1 MERHAD
7 ALIADAKS
15 TNWVDRFAPAFLK
28 PYLKLGRFD
37 RPIGYWL
44 LLWPCWWSVALAAR
58 EAPSGWQFAVTQG
71 SGWPDPVLLV
81 LFYVGAVAMR
91 AAGCAY
97 NDIVDRD
104 IDALV
109 ERTALRPLASGQISL
124 TQAILFLIAMA
135 LSGLAVLLTFNTF
148 AIVLGIASL
157 GIVALYPHMK
167 RITHYPQIVLG
178 LAFNWGAL
186 LGWAVLTGGLH
197 PAPVVLYLAGIVWTL
212 GYDTIYAHQDKEDDL
227 LVGVKSL
234 AIKLGQGTRRWLAF
248 FYVVTVAGIGAAGWL
263 TDIGAL
269 FYAGYDHRRS
279 TVHLA
284 GHQDR
289 YRLTGRLPGQIPLK
303 PSVGRVGIPGNRR
316 RQHPLEQVATY
327 LGCVNLL

>member
-1 MERHAD
+1 MERQAD

-58 EAPSGWQFAVTQG
+58 EAPLGWQFAVTQG
-71 SGWPDPVLLV
+71 NGWPDPLLLV

-109 ERTALRPLASGQISL
+109 ERTARRPLASGQISI
-124 TQAILFLIAMA
+124 TQAILFLVAMA

-167 RITHYPQIVLG
+167 RFTHYPQIVLG

-186 LGWAVLTGGLH
+186 LGWAALTGNLH
-197 PAPVVLYLAGIVWTL
+197 PAPAVLYLAGIAWTL

-234 AIKLGQGTRRWLAF
+234 AIKLGQGTRPWLAV
-248 FYVVTVAGIGAAGWL
+248 FYAVTVAGIGISGWL
-263 TDIGAL
+263 AGIGPL
-269 FYAGYDHRRS
+269 FYAGMAIVVAQFAWQVIRIDIGSPEDCLAKFRS
-279 TVHLA
+279 NHLLGAMVFLAIAA
-284 GHQDR
+284 G
-289 YRLTGRLPGQIPLK
+289 
-303 PSVGRVGIPGNRR
+303 SVS
-316 RQHPLEQVATY
+316 
-327 LGCVNLL
+327 

>member
-7 ALIADAKS
+7 TLIADAKP

-58 EAPSGWQFAVTQG
+58 EAPSGWQFAVTEG
-71 SGWPDPVLLV
+71 SGWPDPLLLV

-124 TQAILFLIAMA
+124 TQAILFLVAMA

-148 AIVLGIASL
+148 AIGLGIASL

-197 PAPVVLYLAGIVWTL
+197 PAPVVLYFAGIAWTL

-234 AIKLGQGTRRWLAF
+234 AIKLGPNTRPWLALF
-248 FYVVTVAGIGAAGWL
+248 SAVTVAGIGTAGWL
-263 TDIGAL
+263 TDIGPL
-269 FYAGYDHRRS
+269 FYAGMTVVAAQFAWQVIRIDIESPEDCLAKFRS
-279 TVHLA
+279 NHLLGA
-284 GHQDR
+284 LVFLAIAVG
-289 YRLTGRLPGQIPLK
+289 
-303 PSVGRVGIPGNRR
+303 SVS
-316 RQHPLEQVATY
+316 
-327 LGCVNLL
+327 

>member
-1 MERHAD
+1 MGRRVD
-7 ALIADAKS
+7 ALIADAKA

-58 EAPSGWQFAVTQG
+58 EAPVGWHLAVASGN
-71 SGWPDPVLLV
+71 GWPDPLLLV

-91 AAGCAY
+91 AAGCTY

-124 TQAILFLIAMA
+124 SQAILFLVAMSLA
-135 LSGLAVLLTFNTF
+135 GLAVLLTFNGF

-167 RITHYPQIVLG
+167 RVTYFPQVVLG

-186 LGWAVLTGGLH
+186 LAWAALTGGLN
-197 PAPVVLYLAGIVWTL
+197 PAPVVLYLAGIAWTL

-227 LVGVKSL
+227 LVGVKSM
-234 AIKLGQGTRRWLAF
+234 AIKLGQTTRPWLAL
-248 FYVVTVAGIGAAGWL
+248 FYVVSWIGILVAAWL
-263 TDIGAL
+263 TDIGWM
-269 FYAGYDHRRS
+269 FYAGMAVAASQLAWQVIRIDIESPEDCLAKFRS
-279 TVHLA
+279 NHLLGALVFLAIIA
-284 GHQDR
+284 GNV
-289 YRLTGRLPGQIPLK
+289 L
-303 PSVGRVGIPGNRR
+303 
-316 RQHPLEQVATY
+316 
-327 LGCVNLL
+327 